1 MLKLFQIFVACVT
14 KKYCQAD
21 ICQQEVALAACL
33 KKKLLPVLFE
43 DVTWPLEGPMALPM
57 TPLIYANCKNGVT
70 SESLGEIVKSIKS
83 KIQ

>member
-14 KKYCQAD
+14 EKYCQSD
-21 ICQQEVALAACL
+21 VCQQEVALADRL

-57 TPLIYANCKNGVT
+57 TSLIYANFKNGVT